1 MLEAEHLFHGS
12 DSEGLHN
19 NRYHVNEMVGLLG
32 EPPQTFLRRSP
43 HASRLFDETGRSS
56 PIGSSGCVQDQGA
69 NHHIYDQENGMQ
81 TLLLPPCRWT
91 ADQNTLKWTAKQR
104 SSIFYNLCFV
114 GYPRKEKAQENFSSI
129 PGYQKT
135 ATEKHYYVEV
145 FSTFL
150 FFHAFAKR
158 KPLR

>member
-1 MLEAEHLFHGS
+1 MLEAEHLFDGS

-19 NRYHVNEMVGLLG
+19 NRYHLNEIVGLLG

-56 PIGSSGCVQDQGA
+56 LIGSSGCVQDQGA
-69 NHHIYDQENGMQ
+69 NHHISDQESGMQ
-81 TLLLPPCRWT
+81 TLPLPPYRWK
-91 ADQNTLKWTAKQR
+91 ADQNTSKGTAKQR
-104 SSIFYNLCFV
+104 SLVFYNLCFV

-135 ATEKHYYVEV
+135 ATEKHD
-145 FSTFL
+145 
-150 FFHAFAKR
+150 
-158 KPLR
+158 